1 MYMESHSCDVEKYV
15 GLLVHSE
22 KYFEIVHANEFT
34 KVSLIHTS
42 RVICKLDGFKVGIGF
57 SILWMVFCHKNSS
70 KLLIFINFK
79 LL

>member
-1 MYMESHSCDVEKYV
+1 MDEKNYTSNYTCSFGSNRMYMESHSCDVEKYV

-42 RVICKLDGFKVGIGF
+42 PVICKLDGFKVGIGF
-57 SILWMVFCHKNSS
+57 SIL
-70 KLLIFINFK
+70 
-79 LL
+79 